1 MKIVNLKW
9 SLRTI
14 SRRCRDCRQRS
25 WVTLRL
31 AASEGVGGGG
41 GRRNE
46 GPNFIISDGFGLL
59 FFSFQPRL
67 KFKIL
72 PGCAVLSWPNEL
84 PSMIYPSTSEMIATR
99 ALMHM
104 ELYGLKVEINLTDIS
119 IIYRD
124 PSFQYRSRVMKIW
137 IKIHKQE
144 VTVQSTSSIYY

>member
-1 MKIVNLKW
+1 MKIVNLKR

-14 SRRCRDCRQRS
+14 SRRCTDCRQRS
-25 WVTLRL
+25 RVTLRL
-31 AASEGVGGGG
+31 AASEGVGGADVTKGQ
-41 GRRNE
+41 
-46 GPNFIISDGFGLL
+46 FHHIWWFWSVI
-59 FFSFQPRL
+59 FSFQPRL

-99 ALMHM
+99 ALMNM
-104 ELYGLKVEINLTDIS
+104 ELFGLKVETNLTEIS

-124 PSFQYRSRVMKIW
+124 PSFQYHLWVIKIW